1 MAKETE
7 NIQTADI
14 ESLKKK
20 RKRLQGIIG
29 IGLIAMV
36 SLIAYYMFFDKEISL
51 LVVAIAGGAVVASV
65 ERKARKI
72 KEELKR
78 REAS

>member
-7 NIQTADI
+7 NLQTADI

-20 RKRLQGIIG
+20 RKRLQGIIA

-78 REAS
+78 REES